1 MVSIGR
7 WSFKLLDILKFSFLD
22 DPGLLH
28 QCWYV
33 YTSNQVLKRNGA
45 IHFLKSYRKKM
56 NKPGY
61 KMIKLFDFPFMLQET
76 TKNLHLSK
84 EHADIIYPL
93 SSVINPS
100 PPPPLFFCL
109 LFFVFRR

>member
-1 MVSIGR
+1 MTLVFSINV
-7 WSFKLLDILKFSFLD
+7 D
-22 DPGLLH
+22 
-28 QCWYV
+28 
-33 YTSNQVLKRNGA
+33 TSNQVLKRNGA

-84 EHADIIYPL
+84 EHADVIYPL

-100 PPPPLFFCL
+100 PPPFFVCL

>member
-7 WSFKLLDILKFSFLD
+7 WSL
-22 DPGLLH
+22 
-28 QCWYV
+28 Q
-33 YTSNQVLKRNGA
+33 TSPSIILKRNGA

-84 EHADIIYPL
+84 EHADVIYPL

-100 PPPPLFFCL
+100 PPSPFFLFAI
-109 LFFVFRR
+109 FRLS